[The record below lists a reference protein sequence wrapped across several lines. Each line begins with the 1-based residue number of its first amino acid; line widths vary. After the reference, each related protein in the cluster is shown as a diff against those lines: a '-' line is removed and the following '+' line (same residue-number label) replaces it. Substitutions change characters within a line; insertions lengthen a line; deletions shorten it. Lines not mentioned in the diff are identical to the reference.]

1 MATSRFE
8 GQCEFK
14 ALVCEDIMKHLCRAG
29 QPLIL
34 ESIKLDLS
42 ACLNRHLLIHN
53 HLMISNPTLV
63 FRKKNQLPLKKQ
75 ARTKYFDLF
84 FGR

>member
-42 ACLNRHLLIHN
+42 ACLNRHLLIHKVT
-53 HLMISNPTLV
+53 I
-63 FRKKNQLPLKKQ
+63 
-75 ARTKYFDLF
+75 
-84 FGR
+84 